1 MTKENRDE
9 ALERAGE
16 VAKDIIAE
24 LDLFEIDY
32 QSSIPTATPPTTRAS
47 LTVTESTI
55 KSHSTVAQHM
65 LELKK
70 NPLLPMP
77 NASGMK
83 KKSITFFAEITRRLQ
98 IKTL

>member
-24 LDLFEIDY
+24 LDHFKIDH

-47 LTVTESTI
+47 LTVTASAI

-65 LELKK
+65 HELKK
-70 NPLLPMP
+70 GNYL
-77 NASGMK
+77 GCCV
-83 KKSITFFAEITRRLQ
+83 
-98 IKTL
+98 